1 MPTGIGLRIKQCR
14 ESQSMTQEMLSKKMG
29 YTSKAAVCKVERGD
43 DNITL
48 DRVEKFA
55 EALGVTPGYLMGWE
69 DEEPDSDMV
78 LIADYILNPN
88 EDITLLMTIAGK
100 LSEDNL
106 HKVIDIAEALL
117 LTQTDDKH

>member
-78 LIADYILNPN
+78 LIADYLLNPN

-117 LTQTDDKH
+117 LTQTDNKN

>member
-1 MPTGIGLRIKQCR
+1 MTLYENIKQLR
-14 ESQSMTQEMLSKKMG
+14 LRKNMSQQELAELVGYKGKSMI
-29 YTSKAAVCKVERGD
+29 A
-43 DNITL
+43 
-48 DRVEKFA
+48 RVEKGEIDLSESKIMEFA
-55 EALGVTPGYLMGWE
+55 KALDVTPHKLMGWE

-88 EDITLLMTIAGK
+88 EDITTLMTIAGK